1 MANESPEKRKDQE
14 LREMDAL
21 QRDMRLGLAL
31 QVMGWTLLAFNAI
44 IVMFIWTAL
53 RVGSNF
59 WLYWAIIEGAL
70 GSVLVMAGSHYR
82 AKAGSEISRLGGLK
96 RAA

>member
-1 MANESPEKRKDQE
+1 MANDNRERREDQE
-14 LREMDAL
+14 LRQMDAM

-31 QVMGWTLLAFNAI
+31 QVTGWTLLAFNAI
-44 IVMFIWTAL
+44 IVMFVWTAL

-70 GSVLVMAGSHYR
+70 GSALVMAGSHYR
-82 AKAGSEISRLGGLK
+82 AKAGSEISRLGGAK
-96 RAA
+96 AA